1 MTSMDITNST
11 GVTSSLQTT
20 TLNLPGALI
29 VSVTLDFFSMI
40 VSVAMIVFNNRV
52 SKGAEAPGRLLS
64 FDL

>member
-1 MTSMDITNST
+1 
-11 GVTSSLQTT
+11 LQTT